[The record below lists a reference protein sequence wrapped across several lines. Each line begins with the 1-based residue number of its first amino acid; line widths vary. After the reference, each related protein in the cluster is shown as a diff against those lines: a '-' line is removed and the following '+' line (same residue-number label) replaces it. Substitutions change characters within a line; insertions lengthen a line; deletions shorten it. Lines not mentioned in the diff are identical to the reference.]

1 MTGES
6 FDQYSVPEG
15 EGLYLANL
23 FWYVMC
29 RGCCAPPTKRND
41 GQRWNYVVGKN
52 GHLERFN
59 AWSHLV
65 AFVLFVC
72 YGIVRHVT
80 FYRSST
86 AFAWATAAAAATA
99 VTFLSSVVY
108 HVTSPDVRISMLTR
122 QLDFMAIYVSI
133 AICSVADLAAVT
145 RGFVN
150 VPIVSIIDV
159 PIAAT
164 VLALFFGFRRYELSC
179 DDTLITEYGGCTYG
193 VGLMRR
199 WHTDAD
205 HAPLRQATSFAI
217 ASFYFT
223 VVPAV
228 LENSLDAGLILGL
241 QAGAL
246 IVVIGGM
253 LLDNVGGWPDSV
265 WHRNPDGVPCTS
277 FPRAGCALNSH
288 AIWHL
293 MAALGAV
300 MTAVAREYAV
310 FYL

>member
-1 MTGES
+1 
-6 FDQYSVPEG
+6 
-15 EGLYLANL
+15 
-23 FWYVMC
+23 
-29 RGCCAPPTKRND
+29 
-41 GQRWNYVVGKN
+41 
-52 GHLERFN
+52 
-59 AWSHLV
+59 
-65 AFVLFVC
+65 
-72 YGIVRHVT
+72 
-80 FYRSST
+80 
-86 AFAWATAAAAATA
+86 
-99 VTFLSSVVY
+99 
-108 HVTSPDVRISMLTR
+108 
-122 QLDFMAIYVSI
+122 
-133 AICSVADLAAVT
+133 
-145 RGFVN
+145 
-150 VPIVSIIDV
+150 
-159 PIAAT
+159 
-164 VLALFFGFRRYELSC
+164 
-179 DDTLITEYGGCTYG
+179 
-193 VGLMRR
+193 MRR